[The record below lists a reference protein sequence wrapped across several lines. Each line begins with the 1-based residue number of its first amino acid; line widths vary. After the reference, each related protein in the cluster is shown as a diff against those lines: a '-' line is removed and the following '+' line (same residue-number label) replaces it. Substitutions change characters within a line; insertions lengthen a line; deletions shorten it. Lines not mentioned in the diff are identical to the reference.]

1 MSGSG
6 RRQPGLAQGRR
17 KVRMPGQGLRQYK
30 GGLTLGLALVSL
42 ACGTSQPEAAG
53 SAYAVDTAEVGEVG
67 NCKLESW
74 LSWADNRDFIASMT
88 PACVVDFGHPVDMSA
103 QVSRSR
109 ADGEWTSTVSPKL
122 KANIVP
128 TSIGRFGFAVS
139 ATTTVDT
146 ISREATAFM
155 VTVPA
160 TLRLSERMRLNLNA
174 GWMLDRILDAHF
186 FTYGAGLD
194 WIVHGPWIVTAEVF
208 GQTARGDFGTIV
220 KPRWQTGL
228 RFRPVD
234 AFSVDLIY
242 GRNIT
247 GENANWLTLAAT
259 ARFSPGER

>member
-1 MSGSG
+1 MNG
-6 RRQPGLAQGRR
+6 RGLEQHRAGLAI
-17 KVRMPGQGLRQYK
+17 
-30 GGLTLGLALVSL
+30 GLAFIALSCTASRL
-42 ACGTSQPEAAG
+42 EAAG

-88 PACVVDFGHPVDMSA
+88 PACVVDFGRPVDVSA
-103 QVSRSR
+103 QFSRSR
-109 ADGEWTSTVSPKL
+109 ADGEWTTTVSPKL

-128 TSIGRFGFAVS
+128 TAIGRFGFAVS
-139 ATTTVDT
+139 ATATVDT
-146 ISREATAFM
+146 ISGEATAYM

-174 GWMLDRILDAHF
+174 GWMLDRFLDAHF
-186 FTYGAGLD
+186 LTYGAGLD

-208 GQTARGDFGTIV
+208 GQAGRGDFGSIV
-220 KPRWQTGL
+220 KPRWQAGL

-234 AFSVDLIY
+234 AFSVDVIY
-242 GRNIT
+242 GRNIS

-259 ARFSPGER
+259 ARFSAGVR